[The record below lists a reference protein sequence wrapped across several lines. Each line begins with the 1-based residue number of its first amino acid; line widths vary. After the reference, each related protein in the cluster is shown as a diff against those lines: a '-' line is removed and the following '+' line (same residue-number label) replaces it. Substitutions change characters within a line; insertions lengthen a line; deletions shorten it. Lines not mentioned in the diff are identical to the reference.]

1 MNWLEKIKQ
10 KYSLRVYGKRSRK
23 VAFRH
28 DFVDFDHATK
38 IGFILNMNQFNSKD
52 LIVLTDY
59 ITKLE
64 DHGKSVVVIELNFQ
78 RRTEPMFNETIRS
91 IFLNR
96 ENINWLEFPSL
107 VKMKEIN
114 EAGIEIVLNLDTS
127 ERMTSR
133 YICGLINAKTR
144 VGMAREGEE
153 EFYELMVELPED
165 VKLKPMIQQFETY
178 LKMLEK

>member
-1 MNWLEKIKQ
+1 MNWLQNLKQ
-10 KYSLRVYGKRSRK
+10 KYSLRTYAKRAQK
-23 VAFRH
+23 VRFPH
-28 DFVDFDHATK
+28 SFVDLERASR

-64 DHGKSVVVIELNFQ
+64 DHGKSVVLIELNFQ
-78 RRTEPMFNETIRS
+78 RRTEPMFNETIKS

-96 ENINWLEFPSL
+96 EHINWLEFPS
-107 VKMKEIN
+107 VKKMQEVNASQCEIL
-114 EAGIEIVLNLDTS
+114 INLDTS

-133 YICGLINAKTR
+133 YVCGFSSAPTR
-144 VGMAREGEE
+144 VGIAREGEE
-153 EFYELMVELPED
+153 QFYELMVELPED
-165 VKLKPMIQQFETY
+165 VKLKPMITQFETY